1 MPRIPDFAA
10 PSVGLQSQQS
20 GGALQAPRVV
30 PYQDQRIRQTQE
42 LAQTVQGIG
51 TEVMRYGQQLSAE
64 YDDAKVKQGDNRL
77 ADVIRKELE
86 DPTNGYLNQV
96 GEKAIGK
103 TREDAFKR
111 IEQQA
116 QSLMQGMDNDTQ
128 RQAFSMQVERQMR
141 QALGRAD
148 EHEARQTK
156 AFAIGQTKGRV
167 DSLSMEALRSV
178 GTPQF
183 GAVKGAMV
191 KETQSLL
198 TMAGIPLDSEQAK
211 NAVLSVTTD
220 LHDQAI
226 RGMVEQDPQGARA
239 YLAEHRAEIAPD
251 KANGLDG
258 LVRTAGIHQ
267 QGDALAREVQGKGDL
282 MQQWAL
288 IDARQ
293 DLSVEARDDA
303 KQRAQRNEAVAYQS
317 EQRGAAQALA
327 DLQTWAQN
335 NLPEAGEYGP
345 MAPPPAA
352 LIEQARK
359 YGVADDYDL
368 WAKNGGQYV
377 TTARGTNLLLALPD
391 SALQGYQ
398 SAGQVVAAFRTSMSD
413 QDLARMVNRWEK
425 TQVRPSEKAMLA
437 SEIESVVNNEARAAG
452 VLPKTYKEK
461 DLGPAETAAYQKWD
475 IALRARVRTATAGRE
490 ATVKDFQEQAA
501 FLRAEKFKAGS
512 ADVMVTTATDEQIA
526 AGVWTVETEPGTFDQ
541 IQANVVNQYREVA
554 IKKIVDSGIP
564 IFAIS
569 EIDIATQAYQEAK
582 RDNAANE
589 NAQAETVKRQ
599 ENAHRALY
607 SLFQTSLVMKGD
619 RELAK
624 RDALGMVT
632 AETARALG
640 ITLDDA
646 QSMADNF
653 FGASQ
658 DNAMQKAWEAKRG
671 PVQND
676 GTFPFWRRQ
685 SEAFQRW
692 LFTGQEK
699 ARQENARRFPNDPQF
714 RYENVW
720 GQPAPTFINSPTPE
734 QMIEFQRGETKQ

>member
-20 GGALQAPRVV
+20 GGALQSPRVV
-30 PYQDQRIRQTQE
+30 PYQDQSIRQGQE
-42 LAQTVQGIG
+42 LSQTVQGIG
-51 TEVMRYGQQLSAE
+51 TEMMRHGQQLSAE
-64 YDDAKVKQGDNRL
+64 YDDARVKQGDNRF

-86 DPTNGYLNQV
+86 DPNAGYLNQV

-103 TREDAFKR
+103 SREDAFKR

-128 RQAFSMQVERQMR
+128 RQSFAMQVERQMR

-148 EHEARQTK
+148 DHEARQTK

-178 GTPQF
+178 GTAQF
-183 GAVKGAMV
+183 GTVKGAMV
-191 KETQSLL
+191 KETQALLSL
-198 TMAGIPLDSEQAK
+198 AGIPIDSEQGK
-211 NAVLSVTTD
+211 NAILGVTTD

-251 KANGLDG
+251 KANALTG
-258 LVRTAGIHQ
+258 LVRTASIHQ
-267 QGDALAREVQGKGDL
+267 EGDALAREVQGKGDL

-327 DLQTWAQN
+327 DLQVWTQN
-335 NLPEAGEYGP
+335 NMPEAGEIGP
-345 MAPPPAA
+345 VAPPPAA

-377 TTARGTNLLLALPD
+377 TTARGANIMLAMPD
-391 SALQGYQ
+391 ATL
-398 SAGQVVAAFRTSMSD
+398 AGFRSEQDVVGAFRNSMSD
-413 QDLARMVNRWEK
+413 
-425 TQVRPSEKAMLA
+425 T
-437 SEIESVVNNEARAAG
+437 
-452 VLPKTYKEK
+452 
-461 DLGPAETAAYQKWD
+461 DLGRFVARWRSLQPNAKPEDMTENHISMAIIAEAKKSNVIPRDYDKSDLKPKQVADLQAFELAVRNRTRITAKGRTLEPSD
-475 IALRARVRTATAGRE
+475 IEEAG
-490 ATVKDFQEQAA
+490 KF
-501 FLRAEKFKAGS
+501 FRAEKMNSGAMI
-512 ADVMVTTATDEQIA
+512 VTATPEEIA
-526 AGVWTVETEPGTFDQ
+526 AGVWTVPTGPDTTDQ
-541 IQANVVNQYREVA
+541 IQMNVVNQFREVA
-554 IKKIVDSGIP
+554 FEKLKSSGIP
-564 IFAIS
+564 AYAIS
-569 EIDIATQAYQEAK
+569 ELDIATQAYFEAK
-582 RDNAANE
+582 KDNTANE
-589 NAQAETVKRQ
+589 NERAETTKRQ

-619 RELAK
+619 REQAK
-624 RDALGMVT
+624 QDALGKVT
-632 AETARALG
+632 PETARALG
-640 ITLDDA
+640 ITMDDA
-646 QSMADNF
+646 QSMANDF

-658 DNAMQKAWEAKRG
+658 DNALQKAWEAKRG

-685 SEAFQRW
+685 KEAFERW

-720 GQPAPTFINSPTPE
+720 GQPAPSFINSPTPE
-734 QMIEFQRGETKQ
+734 QMIEFQRGEKKQ

>member
-20 GGALQAPRVV
+20 GGALQSPRVV
-30 PYQDQRIRQTQE
+30 PYQDQSIRQGQE
-42 LAQTVQGIG
+42 LSQTVQGIG
-51 TEVMRYGQQLSAE
+51 TEMMRHGQQLSAE
-64 YDDAKVKQGDNRL
+64 YDDARVKQGDNRF

-86 DPTNGYLNQV
+86 DPNAGYLNQV

-103 TREDAFKR
+103 SREDAFKR

-128 RQAFSMQVERQMR
+128 RQSFAMQVERQMR

-148 EHEARQTK
+148 DHEARQTK

-178 GTPQF
+178 GTAQF
-183 GAVKGAMV
+183 GTVKGAMV
-191 KETQSLL
+191 KETQALLSL
-198 TMAGIPLDSEQAK
+198 AGIPIDSEQGK
-211 NAVLSVTTD
+211 NAILGVTTD

-251 KANGLDG
+251 KANALTG
-258 LVRTAGIHQ
+258 LVRTASIHQ
-267 QGDALAREVQGKGDL
+267 EGDALAREVQGKGDL

-327 DLQTWAQN
+327 DLQVWTQN
-335 NLPEAGEYGP
+335 NMPEAGEIGP
-345 MAPPPAA
+345 VAPPPAA

-377 TTARGTNLLLALPD
+377 TTARGANIMLAMPD
-391 SALQGYQ
+391 ATL
-398 SAGQVVAAFRTSMSD
+398 AGFRSEQDVVGAFRNSMSD
-413 QDLARMVNRWEK
+413 TDLGRFVARWRSLQPNAKPEDMTEHHVSMAIIAEAKKSNVIPRDADMSDLKPKQVADLQAFELAVRNRTRLTAKGRTMEPSDIEEAGKFFRAEK
-425 TQVRPSEKAMLA
+425 MSSGAMIVTA
-437 SEIESVVNNEARAAG
+437 TPEEVAAG
-452 VLPKTYKEK
+452 V
-461 DLGPAETAAYQKWD
+461 
-475 IALRARVRTATAGRE
+475 
-490 ATVKDFQEQAA
+490 
-501 FLRAEKFKAGS
+501 
-512 ADVMVTTATDEQIA
+512 M
-526 AGVWTVETEPGTFDQ
+526 TVETGPDTVDQ
-541 IQANVVNQYREVA
+541 IQMNVVNQYRDRALAILAEGGVPSVA
-554 IKKIVDSGIP
+554 V
-564 IFAIS
+564 S
-569 EIDIATQAYQEAK
+569 ELDIATQAYWLAQK
-582 RDNAANE
+582 DNAANE
-589 NAQAETVKRQ
+589 NALAETTKRQ

-619 RELAK
+619 REQAK
-624 RDALGMVT
+624 QDALGKVT
-632 AETARALG
+632 PETARALG

-646 QSMADNF
+646 QSMANDF

-658 DNAMQKAWEAKRG
+658 DNALQKAWEAKRG

-685 SEAFQRW
+685 KEAFERW

-720 GQPAPTFINSPTPE
+720 GQPAPSFINSPTPE
-734 QMIEFQRGETKQ
+734 QMIEFQRGERKQ